1 MPILFPRI
9 NKMAVEQIL
18 DLIEANTSH
27 AEIQASFVRLPNSTT
42 FAAVGGSRAPSE
54 LYVKIRGVVVDV
66 ARRHGFPNE
75 GRSTDRAGFDAEAAE
90 ALAGI
95 EELHSGEALR
105 DDVWAFLTSLIL
117 HDVARWRFGL
127 SRERFHGGV
136 RNTFQRLWMRAEAL
150 DRGESHADRWGLLR
164 ELTEDALVQI
174 VERPSLGS
182 RPILARAIGEGW
194 VRASR
199 QFGRGMMEP
208 VMRRVAMS
216 VRLKNEVIAMSALE
230 GSALEEA
237 IDLEFQRAV
246 ATIRSIP
253 AT

>member
-18 DLIEANTSH
+18 DLMEANTSH
-27 AEIQASFVRLPNSTT
+27 AEIQANFVRLPNSAT
-42 FAAVGGSRAPSE
+42 FAAVGGSKASSE
-54 LYVKIRGVVVDV
+54 HHLKIRGAVVEV
-66 ARRHGFPNE
+66 ARRHGFPKA
-75 GRSTDRAGFDAEAAE
+75 GKSADRAAFDAEAAV

-105 DDVWAFLTSLIL
+105 DDVWAFLTSLVL

-150 DRGESHADRWGLLR
+150 DRGEGHADRWGLLK

-174 VERPSLGS
+174 IERPSIGS

-199 QFGRGMMEP
+199 QYGRGMMEP

-230 GSALEEA
+230 GSALKEA
-237 IDLEFQRAV
+237 MDLEFQRA
-246 ATIRSIP
+246 AAAIRSVP
-253 AT
+253 AS